1 MTETVC
7 PVVSAAQAYRLLH
20 LTGSFTMEQVL
31 DGGASRTIPGGWL
44 YLLSQQSLQSLQ
56 LYGSTNGYGFKVLI
70 PLIAR

>member
-7 PVVSAAQAYRLLH
+7 SVVSAAQAYRLLH
-20 LTGSFTMEQVL
+20 LTGGFTIEQVL
-31 DGGASRTIPGGWL
+31 DGGASRTFPGAWL

-56 LYGSTNGYGFKVLI
+56 LHGSTNGCGFKVLI